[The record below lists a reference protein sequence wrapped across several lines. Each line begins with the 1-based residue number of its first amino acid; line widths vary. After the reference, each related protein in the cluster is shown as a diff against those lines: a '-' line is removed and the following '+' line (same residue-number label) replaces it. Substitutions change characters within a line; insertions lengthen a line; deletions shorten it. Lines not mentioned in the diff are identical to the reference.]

1 MSEILITGG
10 AGNFGRGLAQAL
22 RERGHGLRILDLPAC
37 DFSFFDGWDETR
49 VIPGDILDRA
59 LLKEALE
66 GADWIFHLAAILPP
80 ASEADRARTFRVNVE
95 GTRSVVEACSSFDVP
110 PKLVFA
116 SSVSVYGD
124 TTGYGD
130 LIGPDHPVGP
140 TDIYAES
147 KVASEADLENSGIPY
162 VNLRISAISIP
173 AFLDPPEPWP
183 FQPGQRIELVALSDL
198 VKAMVSLVGREEALG
213 RTLIVAGGPTWRV
226 TGEQYVRRWGEV
238 MDIPVEEMSFQ
249 ERPGWL
255 NWYDTSE
262 SQALLDYQQTSL
274 DAFFKDL
281 EAAVAEALG

>member
-1 MSEILITGG
+1 MPTT
-10 AGNFGRGLAQAL
+10 
-22 RERGHGLRILDLPAC
+22 
-37 DFSFFDGWDETR
+37 WDETR
-49 VIPGDILDRA
+49 VIPADILDGA
-59 LLKEALE
+59 SLKRALE
-66 GADWIFHLAAILPP
+66 GVDWLFHLAAILPP

-95 GTRSVVEACSSFDVP
+95 GTRSVVQACSSLAVRP
-110 PKLVFA
+110 RLVFA

-124 TTGYGD
+124 TTGHGD
-130 LIGPDHPVGP
+130 LVAPDHPVGP

-147 KVASEADLENSGIPY
+147 KAVSEVDLKDSGIPY

-213 RTLIVAGGPTWRV
+213 RTLIIAGGPTWRV
-226 TGEQYVRRWGEV
+226 TGEEYVRRWGRI
-238 MDIPVEEMSFQ
+238 MDIPLEEMSFQ

-255 NWYDTSE
+255 NWYDTRA

-274 DAFFKDL
+274 DAFFKEL